1 MPAFHPKI
9 NFRTI
14 GVVVLYT
21 CVVVHLTSITR
32 KFYYRRGEA
41 VVVVVVVAG
50 IGTRTKKATTTT
62 TTTKTTTKVATTLT
76 PADVDGGDDKRYR
89 YNYNRM
95 PQLRH
100 PQLYILAR

>member
-62 TTTKTTTKVATTLT
+62 TKTTTKVATTLI